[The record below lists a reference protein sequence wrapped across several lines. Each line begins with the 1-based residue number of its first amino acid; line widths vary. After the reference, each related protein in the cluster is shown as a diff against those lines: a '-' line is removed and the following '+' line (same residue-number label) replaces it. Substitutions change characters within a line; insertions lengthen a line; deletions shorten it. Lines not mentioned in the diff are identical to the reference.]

1 MGLKKGVWKEI
12 KPFGKIYTPVH
23 YTKKPKKQGFQK
35 KAVWKE
41 IKPFG
46 KIYNPVHYYPTF
58 LESLGLLYNYSQG
71 PRPQRGTRQDFK
83 SVGTR
88 GEVAIDHPI
97 LNSYKKPSATS
108 IFI

>member
-1 MGLKKGVWKEI
+1 MEGNQTLWKNI
-12 KPFGKIYTPVH
+12 HPCTLH
-23 YTKKPKKQGFQK
+23 KKPKKQGFQK